1 VGPATW
7 HEAEER
13 GIQAP
18 MAVAGSRIP
27 AGLAAA
33 FAASRI
39 AEAGLIALGVG
50 FVFLSETA
58 GSDLAYLIGWDLL
71 AVGYLSVGFV
81 VVRRRRRRPDV
92 VRPGGGLG
100 RQLLTGARLS
110 FGFTIAASLVGMT
123 SADSVLFNGK
133 DATYGQLI
141 RFFGGIAIVAAWLL
155 LHTGY
160 ARFYARRYYGQ
171 EAREGTADPASGPG
185 AGRSLEFPR
194 CVAPMATDFLY
205 FSFTLG
211 TSFAVSDVNVT
222 SQAMR
227 WHVMV
232 HSVISFFYN
241 AVVLAVAIG
250 ILTGK

>member
-1 VGPATW
+1 
-7 HEAEER
+7 
-13 GIQAP
+13 
-18 MAVAGSRIP
+18 MAVAGSRMP
-27 AGLAAA
+27 AGLMAA

-39 AEAGLIALGVG
+39 VEAGLMALGIG
-50 FVFLSETA
+50 FAFLSESA

-71 AVGYLSVGFV
+71 AVCYLTVGFAV
-81 VVRRRRRRPDV
+81 MRRRRRRPDFV
-92 VRPGGGLG
+92 QPGGSLG
-100 RQLLTGARLS
+100 RQLLTGARFSLAC
-110 FGFTIAASLVGMT
+110 TIAASLVGMS
-123 SADSVLFNGK
+123 SADSVLSNGK

-141 RFFGGIAIVAAWLL
+141 RLFGGIAIVAAWVL
-155 LHTGY
+155 LHAGY

-171 EAREGTADPASGPG
+171 GTREGMADPANG

-232 HSVISFFYN
+232 HSIVSFFYN

>member
-1 VGPATW
+1 MGTATW
-7 HEAEER
+7 HETGGR
-13 GIQAP
+13 GIQAL
-18 MAVAGSRIP
+18 MAVAGSRMP
-27 AGLAAA
+27 AGLMAA

-39 AEAGLIALGVG
+39 VEAGLMALGIG
-50 FVFLSETA
+50 FAFLSETA

-71 AVGYLSVGFV
+71 AVCYLTVGFV
-81 VVRRRRRRPDV
+81 VMRRRRRRPDAV
-92 VRPGGGLG
+92 PPGGGLG
-100 RQLLTGARLS
+100 RQLLTGARFSLAC
-110 FGFTIAASLVGMT
+110 TIAASLVGMS
-123 SADSVLFNGK
+123 SADSVLSNGK

-141 RFFGGIAIVAAWLL
+141 RLFGGIAIVTAWVL
-155 LHTGY
+155 LHAGY

-171 EAREGTADPASGPG
+171 ETREGTADPADGG
-185 AGRSLEFPR
+185 GRSLEFPR

-232 HSVISFFYN
+232 HSVVSFIYN

>member
-1 VGPATW
+1 MGAATW
-7 HEAEER
+7 HETGGR
-13 GIQAP
+13 GIQAL
-18 MAVAGSRIP
+18 MAVAGSRMP
-27 AGLAAA
+27 AGLMAA

-39 AEAGLIALGVG
+39 VEAGLMALGIG
-50 FVFLSETA
+50 FAFLSETA

-71 AVGYLSVGFV
+71 AACYLTVGFV
-81 VVRRRRRRPDV
+81 VMRRRRRRPDV
-92 VRPGGGLG
+92 VQPGGGLG
-100 RQLLTGARLS
+100 RQLLTGARFSLAC
-110 FGFTIAASLVGMT
+110 TIAASLVGMS
-123 SADSVLFNGK
+123 SADSVLSNGK

-141 RFFGGIAIVAAWLL
+141 RLFGGIAIVAAWVL
-155 LHTGY
+155 LHAGY

-171 EAREGTADPASGPG
+171 KTREDPADGP
-185 AGRSLEFPR
+185 GRSLEFPR
-194 CVAPMATDFLY
+194 CAAPMATDFLY

-222 SQAMR
+222 SQDMR

-232 HSVISFFYN
+232 HSVVSFFYN